1 MSTSLNSGLPRRET
15 CTHGPDSAPSSLLE
29 SMILTL
35 RRLAA
40 LQTPITELASWR
52 PLGLDRVAVKRSIG
66 TCRAIVWMLKC

>member
-1 MSTSLNSGLPRRET
+1 
-15 CTHGPDSAPSSLLE
+15 
-29 SMILTL
+29 MILTL

-66 TCRAIVWMLKC
+66 TCRAIVWTLKC